1 MRSGI
6 EAEGTAME
14 QGQPEGSIALADGD
28 GSLLLRRLRSDG
40 RTVLLLLLLDDAGRA
55 LSHEAL
61 VELGLTSREAAVLH
75 EFARG
80 GEPETVARA
89 LGIRLRTVAK
99 HMQSV
104 HAKLG
109 VTSRAQAVA
118 TAWAAAG
125 TRASA
130 GR

>member
-1 MRSGI
+1 MG
-6 EAEGTAME
+6 
-14 QGQPEGSIALADGD
+14 QGQPEGSVVLADRD

-40 RTVLLLLLLDDAGRA
+40 RTVLLLDDAGTA

-61 VELGLTSREAAVLH
+61 VELGLTPREAAVLH
-75 EFARG
+75 ELARG
-80 GEPETVARA
+80 GEPETAA
-89 LGIRLRTVAK
+89 KTLGIRSRTVAK

-130 GR
+130 RR